1 MSPRRF
7 LVEFTVFVCACAGAF
22 IGYCAG
28 QQFEQPYIQIM
39 LAFTGMSLGGAF
51 TDICLRGENR

>member
-1 MSPRRF
+1 

-22 IGYCAG
+22 VGYCAG
-28 QQFEQPYIQIM
+28 QQFEQPYVQLM